1 MWLWSVL
8 ARWAVLTAAVVVTAW
23 VLAGVSVERGPLS
36 ALWVALLIGLV
47 NVVMQVLL
55 RYLPTPRS
63 PVVLAVVTLA
73 LNGLLIWVV
82 SALTSRLTVDG
93 FPTAVAAAAVI
104 SVLSTVLALV
114 ADRFLLGGRSRAAA
128 A

>member
-8 ARWAVLTAAVVVTAW
+8 ARWGVLTAAVVLTSW
-23 VLAGVSVERGPLS
+23 VLPGVSLEGGPLS

-47 NVVMQVLL
+47 NVVLQVLL

-63 PVVLAVVTLA
+63 AVVLAVLTLA
-73 LNGLLIWVV
+73 LNGLLVWVV

-93 FPTAVAAAAVI
+93 FPAAVAAAVVI
-104 SVLSTVLALV
+104 SVLSTLLALV
-114 ADRFLLGGRSRAAA
+114 ADRLLLGGRGRTAAA
-128 A
+128 

>member
-8 ARWAVLTAAVVVTAW
+8 ARWGVLTAAVVVTAW
-23 VLAGVSVERGPLS
+23 VLPGVSLEGGPVS

-63 PVVLAVVTLA
+63 AVVLAVVTLA

-93 FPTAVAAAAVI
+93 FPTAVAAAVVI

-114 ADRFLLGGRSRAAA
+114 TDQFLLGGRSRAAA